1 MVGTAGLGN
10 TQCWAVLYCFSSL
23 FFFLLFPFYAQS
35 CPKSVVL
42 ADSVGE
48 SFSQAMVC
56 IELISL
62 GKMGSFLGARS
73 PQHALSWGNQGV

>member
-10 TQCWAVLYCFSSL
+10 TRCWAVLYCFSSL
-23 FFFLLFPFYAQS
+23 FFFLLFPFYVQS

-48 SFSQAMVC
+48 SL
-56 IELISL
+56 EPGDGL
-62 GKMGSFLGARS
+62 
-73 PQHALSWGNQGV
+73 H